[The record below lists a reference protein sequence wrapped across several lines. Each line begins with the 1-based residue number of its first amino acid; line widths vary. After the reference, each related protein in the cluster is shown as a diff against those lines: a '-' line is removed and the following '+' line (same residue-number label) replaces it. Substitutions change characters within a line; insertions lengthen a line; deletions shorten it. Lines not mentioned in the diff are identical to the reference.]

1 MLNYPADDNVDLS
14 EYARGLQGQI
24 DRFDS
29 LAASSVPVHVL
40 SERFS
45 VTTACYQDP
54 VAKINSVLSPPE
66 PLAQIQK
73 GIFEELSQ
81 NLAWSSR
88 IEFSQA
94 DANFN
99 SRMSEEPLSS
109 VQYELPAPNE
119 SVLRLQPS
127 EMSFER
133 PMRKQSDLP
142 TRPPARGSIDI
153 ETQLFRKQSSTN
165 TNEIL

>member
-29 LAASSVPVHVL
+29 LAASSVPVQVL
-40 SERFS
+40 AERFGIR
-45 VTTACYQDP
+45 TACYQDP
-54 VAKINSVLSPPE
+54 IAKINTVLSPPE
-66 PLAQIQK
+66 PLTQIEK
-73 GIFEELSQ
+73 SIFEELSQ
-81 NLAWSSR
+81 NLAGSSR
-88 IEFSQA
+88 LEFSQA

-99 SRMSEEPLSS
+99 SRMSEEPLSRFE
-109 VQYELPAPNE
+109 YELAAPNE

-133 PMRKQSDLP
+133 PMRKQSDLA
-142 TRPPARGSIDI
+142 TRPLARQSIDI
-153 ETQLFRKQSSTN
+153 DIQLFRQQSSQN
-165 TNEIL
+165 TADIL